1 MHENLSHLSPEEFAE
16 LLKRYYDPEKEW
28 TVTRIM
34 QHFRIGARPGE
45 LTSLLPPT
53 VHEDLFC
60 NYCESTHLISRA
72 LPRSAQTKG
81 IPFCPNCGHRRS
93 GTCDCPHCRKR
104 TEENRLNAERQRRD
118 IIRNCYE
125 IGEFW
130 GKSPPEL
137 TLRQLVFLKA
147 VASHA
152 VSETL
157 SHVDPFRFTQNE
169 LAPTL
174 RFRLDIVRELYRL
187 GLIAPDPESK
197 LSAFSFQSAA
207 DGSPRYF
214 LEKVD
219 WLLLPGLS
227 NAEKKSFLTEIDQEF
242 DKFER
247 DADASRGAR
256 ALWHDIVKDEAFE
269 YYCHKLN
276 EIHYSV
282 DADNFGDKTHQVF
295 DSLVI
300 NFSLSEIYHI
310 IFVTIRN
317 TNHYITQQCIPKYQ
331 GKNMFVGG
339 LERNAQKYRAEGWLK
354 KYRRDFNCPQST
366 LNSVFFDFFLGFG
379 GAYFDK
385 VAPANP
391 DDEAA

>member
-1 MHENLSHLSPEEFAE
+1 MHEKLSHLSSEEFAE

-34 QHFRIGARPGE
+34 QHFKIDARPGE

-53 VHEDLFC
+53 VHVDLFC
-60 NYCESTHLISRA
+60 NYCEATNLISRA

-81 IPFCPNCGHRRS
+81 IPFCPNCGHRSS
-93 GTCDCPHCRKR
+93 GTCDCHDCRKR
-104 TEENRLNAERQRRD
+104 AEENRLNAERQRRD
-118 IIRNCYE
+118 IIRTHYGVE
-125 IGEFW
+125 DFR
-130 GKSPPEL
+130 GKFPSEL
-137 TLRQLVFLKA
+137 TMRQLVYLKA
-147 VASHA
+147 VASHS
-152 VSETL
+152 VSENL
-157 SHVDPFRFTQNE
+157 SHVQPFRFTQNA
-169 LAPTL
+169 LAPTSQ
-174 RFRLDIVRELYRL
+174 FRLGMVRELYRV
-187 GLIAPDPESK
+187 GLIAPDPESN
-197 LSAFSFQSAA
+197 LSAFSFNF
-207 DGSPRYF
+207 DPGSGPGHFPDR
-214 LEKVD
+214 VD
-219 WLLLPGLS
+219 WLFLPGLS
-227 NAEKKSFLTEIDQEF
+227 NAEKRSFLAEADQEF

-247 DADASRGAR
+247 DADVSRGAR
-256 ALWHDIVKDEAFE
+256 ALWHGIVKDEAFE
-269 YYCHKLN
+269 YYSHKLS

-310 IFVTIRN
+310 IFVTTRN
-317 TNHYITQQCIPKYQ
+317 TNHYITQQRIPKYQ

-354 KYRRDFNCPQST
+354 KYRRDFSCPQST
-366 LNSVFFDFFLGFG
+366 LSSVFFDFFLGLG

-385 VAPANP
+385 VAPADP